1 MKITLREWAQAEYSD
16 GARPSLATLRKMAA
30 AGDVPGAVQS
40 TAGRW
45 LVEVESNE
53 ADVEAIMRKA
63 VGDDPEMLRAM
74 GL

>member
-1 MKITLREWAQAEYSD
+1 MKITLQEWAQAEYSD
-16 GARPSLATLRKMAA
+16 GARPSTSTLRKMAKS
-30 AGDVPGAVQS
+30 GEVPGAVQT

-53 ADVEAIMRKA
+53 ADVESIMRRA
-63 VGDDPEMLRAM
+63 VGDDPELLRAM